1 MSNNQL
7 VQTVG
12 TKRTTSLLRSFFFV
26 FPDDDDLVWW
36 MTSTC
41 TDPIDTEHTVANSTC
56 VCVWP
61 TDSHSQ
67 GDGDEI
73 GKIVGKETDFP
84 QTYLLCG
91 DVLPSVLECKDLG
104 ITVDSTLSFTG
115 HICNIVAKAKLR
127 SSQILHFFLSE
138 DPQVLTKAF
147 VVYVLHPI
155 LEYSSPVWSPSAVT
169 YINKLES
176 VQRSFTKR
184 LPGFQKLSYDTR
196 LKRLGLVRLE
206 LRRLHADL
214 IMCYKMVHKL
224 VNIPFWSF
232 FTLSQYNSTRGHS
245 LKLFYPDSRV
255 NARASF
261 FSVRII
267 SLWNRLPASLVQ
279 VHNLIKFKSMLRTID
294 LSFALLGKL

>member
-41 TDPIDTEHTVANSTC
+41 TDPIDSEHTVANRTC

-127 SSQILHFFLSE
+127 SSQILRFFLSK

-147 VVYVLHPI
+147 VVYVRPNTHLLSGLLLLLLI
-155 LEYSSPVWSPSAVT
+155 LISWSQCSAPL
-169 YINKLES
+169 LE
-176 VQRSFTKR
+176 
-184 LPGFQKLSYDTR
+184 GFQDSKSCPMT
-196 LKRLGLVRLE
+196 LVWK
-206 LRRLHADL
+206 DL
-214 IMCYKMVHKL
+214 
-224 VNIPFWSF
+224 
-232 FTLSQYNSTRGHS
+232 
-245 LKLFYPDSRV
+245 D
-255 NARASF
+255 
-261 FSVRII
+261 
-267 SLWNRLPASLVQ
+267 
-279 VHNLIKFKSMLRTID
+279 
-294 LSFALLGKL
+294 